1 MVLIFFLGVQPPN
14 DLALK
19 VTIGFFILTAIV
31 WLLFERRRFQGPPIG
46 DVIAKRQAAIAAAE
60 AAMNR

>member
-1 MVLIFFLGVQPPN
+1 MVLIFFIGVRPPN

-31 WLLFERRRFQGPPIG
+31 WLAIEKRRFQGPPIG
-46 DVIAKRQAAIAAAE
+46 DVIA
-60 AAMNR
+60 